1 MSTKRTHLLMDIKD
15 FDYFLPENLI
25 AQSPLDKRDHSKLLV
40 MNKVTGEIEHK
51 HFFDIVDYLKKGD
64 VLVVNNSKVIPARIF
79 GNRDNTGGT
88 VELLLLKDLGNNE
101 WETLVKPGRKAKIGQ
116 VINFSDLLKATVID
130 ILEDGKRKV
139 KFEYSGTN
147 LYEILDQIGNMPLP
161 PYIKETLKDND
172 RYQTVYAKDRGSA
185 AAPTAGLHFTNE
197 LLKKLEDKGVI
208 IKYVTLH
215 VGLGTFRP
223 VKVENITEH
232 IMHSESFYV
241 PDDTIQA
248 IQNAKKEG
256 RRVICV
262 GTTSVRTV
270 ESAFDYDFSVSKQS
284 GDTSIFI
291 YPGYKFK
298 IPDAIITNFHLPQST
313 LVMLVSAFS
322 SRDNILN
329 AYQKAI
335 ENDYRFFS
343 FGDAMFLN

>member
-1 MSTKRTHLLMDIKD
+1 MSTKRVYLLMDIKD
-15 FDYFLPENLI
+15 FDYYLPEHLI
-25 AQSPLDKRDHSKLLV
+25 AQSPIEKRDHSRLLI
-40 MNKVTGEIEHK
+40 MDKATGKISHH
-51 HFFDIVDYLKKGD
+51 HFFDIVDYLNKGD
-64 VLVVNNSKVIPARIF
+64 VLVVNNSKVIPARIY
-79 GNRDNTGGT
+79 GTRENTGGT

-101 WETLVKPGRKAKIGQ
+101 WETLVKPGKKAKIGQ
-116 VINFSDLLKATVID
+116 VINFSNLLRATVVD

-139 KFEYSGTN
+139 KLEYDGSN

-161 PYIKETLKDND
+161 PYIKESLNDND

-223 VKVENITEH
+223 VKVNNITEH

-241 PDDTIQA
+241 PDDTVQA
-248 IQNAKKEG
+248 IQLAKKEG

-270 ESAFDYDFSVSKQS
+270 ESAFDYNFSLVKRS

-322 SRDNILN
+322 SREHILN
-329 AYQKAI
+329 AYETAI
-335 ENDYRFFS
+335 KNEYRFFS
-343 FGDAMFLN
+343 FGDAMFIK